1 MAKNNGDDPN
11 KKKKTRKKKKG
22 GKVQAPH
29 PTLFVFEGTMRYYDD
44 GSMLGLYTQVTS
56 EEWTKIITETIQYK
70 IFVDCIKEVACPL
83 LQEPWTKED
92 DWYRLM
98 LEVNLGRMKNCDP
111 MQFIMINQD
120 EVRKSFEAKIR
131 VNAQAVL
138 ADIQEFRKSS
148 LQAIPPNFDP
158 SSMPV
163 SDL

>member
-1 MAKNNGDDPN
+1 MAKNDKGENP
-11 KKKKTRKKKKG
+11 KKKRKKKKG

-29 PTLFVFEGTMRYYDD
+29 PTLFVFEGSMRYYDE
-44 GSMLGLYTQVTS
+44 GTMLGLFTQVNA

-70 IFVDCIKEVACPL
+70 IFVDCIKEIACPL
-83 LQEPWTKED
+83 LDEPWTKED

-120 EVRKSFEAKIR
+120 EVRKSFETKIR
-131 VNAQAVL
+131 MNAQAVL
-138 ADIQEFRKSS
+138 ADIQEFRRSN
-148 LQAIPPNFDP
+148 LRAVPPGFDLGETT
-158 SSMPV
+158 V